1 MRKLTDEEKQKR
13 ALSHMVQTMMNKER
27 ALESELMHL
36 AWRTKSTK
44 YVDTVIRFLN
54 NLKKDL
60 EEDLDNDG

>member
-1 MRKLTDEEKQKR
+1 
-13 ALSHMVQTMMNKER
+13 MVQTMMNKER